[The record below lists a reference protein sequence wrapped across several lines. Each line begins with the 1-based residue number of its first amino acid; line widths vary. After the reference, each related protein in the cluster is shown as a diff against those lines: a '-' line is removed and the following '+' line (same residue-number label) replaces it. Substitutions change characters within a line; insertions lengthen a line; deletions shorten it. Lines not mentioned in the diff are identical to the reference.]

1 MRNFIFLILTAVM
14 LMCPA
19 AAMASMQWGE
29 GEEAGGGAASAGASA
44 SGGTSATAGAGDL
57 SNVPAAISA
66 FAPKYAL
73 RANVADLIQGATLG
87 VEASVGFAR
96 HWSADADVRYNP
108 YFDALRQRS
117 FGFGARFWPWYVYS
131 GLWLSG
137 KARYQEYS
145 ASTDMTS
152 EGDRY
157 GGSLTAGYSRMLG
170 RHLNLDVGFG
180 LWGGYETYSVYEC
193 ETCGRIRERGAKYF
207 LLPDEVIL
215 ALTLVF

>member
-1 MRNFIFLILTAVM
+1 MKKIFIIALGLLVGLDAWAQQFET
-14 LMCPA
+14 
-19 AAMASMQWGE
+19 
-29 GEEAGGGAASAGASA
+29 
-44 SGGTSATAGAGDL
+44 
-57 SNVPAAISA
+57 
-66 FAPKYAL
+66 KYAL
-73 RANVADLIQGATLG
+73 RTNIAELAQGATLDM
-87 VEASVGFAR
+87 EASVGFSR

-117 FGFGARFWPWYVYS
+117 FGVGARYWPWYVYS
-131 GLWLSG
+131 GVWLSG

-145 ASTDMTS
+145 MASSATE

-170 RHLNLDVGFG
+170 RHLNLDFGLG
-180 LWGGYETYSVYEC
+180 LWGGYETYSVYAC

-207 LLPDEVIL
+207 LRPDQLIL

>member
-1 MRNFIFLILTAVM
+1 MKNFIFLILAAF
-14 LMCPA
+14 LLICPA
-19 AAMASMQWGE
+19 APAPAMPWGE
-29 GEEAGGGAASAGASA
+29 ED
-44 SGGTSATAGAGDL
+44 TSA
-57 SNVPAAISA
+57 PADNPAPALETVAA
-66 FAPKYAL
+66 FAPKFAL
-73 RANVADLIQGATLG
+73 RANVAELLQGATLG
-87 VEASVGFAR
+87 VEASMGFSR

-108 YFDALRQRS
+108 YFDALKQRS
-117 FGFGARFWPWYVYS
+117 LGVGARFWPWYVYS

-145 ASTDMTS
+145 EKAAFTS

-157 GGSLTAGYSRMLG
+157 GGSFTAGYSRMLG
-170 RHLNLDVGFG
+170 RHLNLDLGFG

-207 LLPDEVIL
+207 LMPDEFVL